1 MGKAFKH
8 GQMVEDMKGNGKMA
22 KWMDKENLYGAK
34 VNHTKEN
41 M

>member
-1 MGKAFKH
+1 MEKVFKH
-8 GQMVEDMKGNGKMA
+8 GQMEEDMKVNGKMV
-22 KWMDKENLYGAK
+22 KWMDKENLYGVK